1 MAVEKIRIKDRLYDV
16 IAYEE
21 FTRHPDNYGK
31 FNAVKEGS
39 YVYPVKG
46 KTDTGVGIYD
56 SDDVTYEFVEPIT
69 EEDKDNYSTNHI
81 ISISDCKTIREV
93 IEAQQKIKESERAI
107 LTKADNITFVKVG
120 ANDTPHMAALKE
132 AINGKQIDISNYE
145 YKFGTNYNND
155 MRLLSKSD
163 ITMNKLKSFL
173 SKLDLKASIVIEDA
187 SDDVP
192 NPLGR
197 KIVSTIISGDDYE
210 DEDE

>member
-1 MAVEKIRIKDRLYDV
+1 
-16 IAYEE
+16 
-21 FTRHPDNYGK
+21 
-31 FNAVKEGS
+31 
-39 YVYPVKG
+39 
-46 KTDTGVGIYD
+46 
-56 SDDVTYEFVEPIT
+56 
-69 EEDKDNYSTNHI
+69 
-81 ISISDCKTIREV
+81 
-93 IEAQQKIKESERAI
+93 
-107 LTKADNITFVKVG
+107 
-120 ANDTPHMAALKE
+120 
-132 AINGKQIDISNYE
+132 
-145 YKFGTNYNND
+145 

>member
-16 IAYEE
+16 IGYEE

-31 FNAVKEGS
+31 FNAVKEGA

-56 SDDVTYEFVEPIT
+56 NDDITYEFVEPIT
-69 EEDKDNYSTNHI
+69 EEDKEEYSIDHL

-132 AINGKQIDISNYE
+132 AINGKQIDLANYE

-155 MRLLSKSD
+155 MRLLNKSD

-197 KIVSTIISGDDYE
+197 KIVSTIISGDDY
-210 DEDE
+210 DEEEE